1 MIDVSPEHIERI
13 IEEAWH
19 PDTVEFYNF
28 ENEFYRLDFSKEED
42 ARYAINKWL
51 SIDKWHSIES
61 MLQHKED
68 LRYCITKKKYPLGNV
83 DLNNLDGDATHV
95 QKPNI
100 SNEYWDSWGAWDS
113 WDKNFFNFLLI
124 LWDEWFHEP
133 FIPANLSQYRERID
147 REFVEFPHMPEL
159 WGKPKYKV
167 GA

>member
-13 IEEAWH
+13 IEGAWH

-28 ENEFYRLDFSKEED
+28 ENEFYCLDFSKEED

-100 SNEYWDSWGAWDS
+100 SNEYWDSWDGWDS

-159 WGKPKYKV
+159 WRKPKYKV
-167 GA
+167 EA